1 MYHTTANFDIFFF
14 GNQMYEHLSFQEHSE
29 FFQMF
34 CFISLD
40 ILCQSSW
47 TNCLARR
54 AKSARCPCLHRYQSM
69 DMTILQV
76 CIMNVERHH
85 IYNFCKQRRSANII
99 NIRKYILLSKTIQSC
114 SFNNKSYFCDLILV
128 AVIVTVI
135 MMQIQKLRRF
145 W

>member
-1 MYHTTANFDIFFF
+1 MCTIQLLILTFFF

-47 TNCLARR
+47 TNCLDRR
-54 AKSARCPCLHRYQSM
+54 AKNARCPCLHRYQSM

-85 IYNFCKQRRSANII
+85 IYNFCKQRRSANIV
-99 NIRKYILLSKTIQSC
+99 NIRFLSTSANT
-114 SFNNKSYFCDLILV
+114 SSYQKLV
-128 AVIVTVI
+128 AALITKVTFVI
-135 MMQIQKLRRF
+135 
-145 W
+145 